1 MVILMIFNFKNHKN
15 HMILM
20 TQHEKN
26 PKETKSIQLK
36 GSLQNGRIIA
46 PAVFVTKLQRLLP
59 IATVFINLN
68 RKSYTHVYL
77 DNT

>member
-1 MVILMIFNFKNHKN
+1 MIFNFKNHKN
-15 HMILM
+15 HILM
-20 TQHEKN
+20 AQQN

-36 GSLQNGRIIA
+36 GSLQNGRIILNFKNHKNHILK
-46 PAVFVTKLQRLLP
+46 VP

-77 DNT
+77 DKA